1 MQIVHKSFSLR
12 TSIRGDL
19 SENFLCKL
27 IYTSVKMETIIWE
40 WMIKNGD
47 RVKNTTFCIHN
58 KKSPTTNPYN
68 ILFRLKKK
76 YVWYTEYTINII
88 IYIFLYII
96 VKFTLLP
103 QPTCTLERNFCET
116 KRLMT
121 LCCFPINFYSSQ
133 LWDKL
138 LPFFEKKNLI
148 GKNNSLWNNCNM
160 LIISSL
166 SVLQDITWQ
175 KEHAVSIQTNQSHSF
190 TPERHS

>member
-47 RVKNTTFCIHN
+47 KVKNTFFVYTV
-58 KKSPTTNPYN
+58 KSPTTNPYN

-76 YVWYTEYTINII
+76 ICMIHWINII

-103 QPTCTLERNFCET
+103 
-116 KRLMT
+116 
-121 LCCFPINFYSSQ
+121 
-133 LWDKL
+133 
-138 LPFFEKKNLI
+138 
-148 GKNNSLWNNCNM
+148 
-160 LIISSL
+160 
-166 SVLQDITWQ
+166 
-175 KEHAVSIQTNQSHSF
+175 
-190 TPERHS
+190 

>member
-1 MQIVHKSFSLR
+1 M
-12 TSIRGDL
+12 
-19 SENFLCKL
+19 
-27 IYTSVKMETIIWE
+27 
-40 WMIKNGD
+40 
-47 RVKNTTFCIHN
+47 
-58 KKSPTTNPYN
+58 
-68 ILFRLKKK
+68 FRLKKK

-138 LPFFEKKNLI
+138 LPFLRKKIWLARITVFGIIVICYFLSISTTRHNMTKRTCNLHTEQP
-148 GKNNSLWNNCNM
+148 
-160 LIISSL
+160 ISFFY
-166 SVLQDITWQ
+166 TWKTQ
-175 KEHAVSIQTNQSHSF
+175 LTEFHYNFNA
-190 TPERHS
+190 

>member
-40 WMIKNGD
+40 WMIKNND
-47 RVKNTTFCIHN
+47 KVKNTTFVYII
-58 KKSPTTNPYN
+58 KSPTTNPYN

-138 LPFFEKKNLI
+138 LPFLRKKIWLARI
-148 GKNNSLWNNCNM
+148 TVFG
-160 LIISSL
+160 II
-166 SVLQDITWQ
+166 VIC
-175 KEHAVSIQTNQSHSF
+175 
-190 TPERHS
+190 

>member
-12 TSIRGDL
+12 TLIRGDL

-40 WMIKNGD
+40 WMIKNSD
-47 RVKNTTFCIHN
+47 KVKNTTFVYII
-58 KKSPTTNPYN
+58 KSPTTNPYN

-103 QPTCTLERNFCET
+103 
-116 KRLMT
+116 
-121 LCCFPINFYSSQ
+121 
-133 LWDKL
+133 
-138 LPFFEKKNLI
+138 
-148 GKNNSLWNNCNM
+148 
-160 LIISSL
+160 
-166 SVLQDITWQ
+166 
-175 KEHAVSIQTNQSHSF
+175 
-190 TPERHS
+190 